1 MRDYLETVTRR
12 VVVYDGGMGATLEQ
26 FDLTQE
32 DYGGLQGKCHEALV
46 LNRPDVIEG
55 VHASM
60 LDAGAEVVET
70 DTFQGSRL
78 KLEEWG
84 LADYTV
90 EVNTKAAEI
99 ARRAAGEH
107 RFVAGSIGPTG
118 YLPASD
124 DSTLGQIRF
133 GELVE
138 VFAEQAAGL
147 VDGGADL
154 IIIETAQDILE
165 VKAAVFGAREAF
177 KSTGRTLPIHTSV
190 SLLPN
195 GGKMLLGT
203 DISAVLCTL
212 EALRVDVIGLNCST
226 GPEDMRDAIRFL
238 GEFCSV
244 PVACIPNAG
253 LPLQGPDGETIFP
266 EQPGPLADAL
276 AEFVERYGVG
286 VVGGCC
292 GTTPEHIR
300 AIVERV
306 RPAGGDTARGA
317 NGDTAP
323 RTTAA
328 GAALPTRAAPPSA
341 GGGAKGSTT
350 LPTRAVA
357 PRPAPRPPHLSSMI
371 AATPLVQEPHPT
383 MVGERVNS
391 QGSRK
396 AKQLL
401 LADDYDGLVQI
412 AEDQV
417 TGGAHVLDTCVAL
430 TERSDEDEQMR
441 QVVKRI
447 SLTQPAPIQV
457 DSTEPEV
464 IETALEQIPGRA
476 IVNSVNLEAGRDKL
490 DRVVPLALAHGA
502 ALIALTID
510 EVGMAKTAQ
519 RKVEIA
525 ERIRD
530 LCCEEHGLD
539 PELLIFD
546 CLTFTLTTGDEEW
559 RPSAVETIEGIRRIK
574 AEIPHVKTSLGVSN
588 VSFGVSPGARAV
600 LNSVFLHH
608 CVQAGLDL
616 AMVNPNH
623 ITPYS
628 EISHEE
634 RKLADDLVFNRS
646 EDALQHFIEHFESKG
661 ETEAQTTANPT
672 EGMEPEEALHF
683 HILRRRKEGVEDWI
697 DLSVEKIGAVPTLN
711 EVLLPAMK
719 EVGDKFGAGEL
730 ILPFVLQSAE
740 VMKRAVA
747 QLEKYLDKIEGY
759 TKGTVVLATVFGDV
773 HDIGKSLVNTILT
786 NNGYTVID
794 LGKQVPIQTILD
806 AAQEHEA
813 TAIGLSALLV
823 STSKQMPA
831 CIQELHAKGLQYPVL
846 IGGAAINRAFSFR
859 ALYPGGKDSTE
870 PYAPGVFYCKDAFE
884 GLSVMDQL
892 IDEQA
897 HTALLEK
904 LRAGA
909 TAFREKGEEPV
920 EQGDLTDSSVR
931 SPART
936 DAPVPTP
943 PYWGV
948 REIPVDLNAVYSHLD
963 THVLF
968 KLHWGGKGVK
978 GEAWRELVE
987 ENFRPRLERMWAE
1000 ANGRLAGE
1008 RPEEHANGRTGASS
1022 KDAEETQA
1030 HAPYLH
1036 PRALLGFFP
1045 CYAAGNDI
1053 VVLDP
1058 EDRATELTRFVCPR
1072 QPKGDRICLADFFRS
1087 GVKVEGEGAK
1097 AGAAGAAAAAGSS
1110 SYLPPAELDVIA
1122 VQAVTVGS
1130 EVTELMAKL
1139 EAEGEFA
1146 EQLFVHGLGVQTAEG
1161 LAEWL
1166 HHEARAML
1174 SIPATQG
1181 RRYSWG
1187 YPAVP
1192 EQSEHLKVEKLLDLG
1207 QIGMKITDGYAPEPE
1222 QSTLALVAHH
1232 PQAIYFGTRQG
1243 RLLPDGS
1250 PDDLIKGSYRD
1261 PSLAGFDGVRELA
1274 DEDPPDGVVEGE
1286 DEPALAG

>member
-1 MRDYLETVTRR
+1 MPERDYRAALRER

-26 FDLTQE
+26 FDLTAE
-32 DYGGLQGKCHEALV
+32 DYGGLAGKCHEALV

-60 LDAGAEVVET
+60 LDAGAEVLET
-70 DTFQGSRL
+70 DTFQASRL
-78 KLEEWG
+78 KLDEWG

-90 EVNTKAAEI
+90 EINTKAAEI
-99 ARRAAGEH
+99 ARRAAGPD

-118 YLPASD
+118 FLPASD
-124 DSTLGQIRF
+124 DPTLGQIGF
-133 GELVE
+133 GELVD

-147 VDGGADL
+147 IDGGADL

-165 VKAAVFGAREAF
+165 VKAAVFGARQAF
-177 KSTGRTLPIHTSV
+177 QQTGKTLPIHTSV

-203 DISAVLCTL
+203 DISSVLCTL
-212 EALRVDVIGLNCST
+212 EALKVDVIGLNCST
-226 GPEDMRDAIRFL
+226 GPQDMRDAIRFL
-238 GEFCSV
+238 GEYCPV

-266 EQPGPLADAL
+266 EQPEPLAEAL
-276 AEFVERYGVG
+276 GEFVERYGVSI
-286 VVGGCC
+286 VGGCC
-292 GTTPEHIR
+292 GTTPAHIQ
-300 AIVERV
+300 AIAQRV
-306 RPAGGDTARGA
+306 ARQTVATRLGGRP
-317 NGDTAP
+317 N
-323 RTTAA
+323 
-328 GAALPTRAAPPSA
+328 
-341 GGGAKGSTT
+341 
-350 LPTRAVA
+350 
-357 PRPAPRPPHLSSMI
+357 PRPAHLSSMI
-371 AATPLVQEPHPT
+371 AATPLVQEPRPT

-396 AKQLL
+396 AKELL

-417 TGGAHVLDTCVAL
+417 TGGAHVLDLCVAL
-430 TERSDEDEQMR
+430 TERTDEDEQMR
-441 QVVKRI
+441 VLAKRI
-447 SLTQPAPIQV
+447 SLTQPAPIQI

-464 IETALEQIPGRA
+464 IERALEQIPGRA

-490 DRVVPLALAHGA
+490 DRVVPMALAHGA

-525 ERIRD
+525 QRIKQ
-530 LCCEEHGLD
+530 LCCDHGLD
-539 PELLIFD
+539 PQLLIFD

-574 AEIPHVKTSLGVSN
+574 AEIADVKTSLGVSN

-608 CVQAGLDL
+608 CVAAGLDL

-628 EISHEE
+628 EISDEE
-634 RKLADDLVFNRS
+634 RELADDLVFNRR
-646 EDALQHFIEHFESKG
+646 EDALEKFIAHFESKG
-661 ETEAQTTANPT
+661 EEDSQAGAADPT
-672 EGMEPEEALHF
+672 EGMEPEQALHF
-683 HILRRRKEGVEDWI
+683 HILRRRKDGVEAWI
-697 DLSVEKIGAVPTLN
+697 DASVEKIGAVPTLN
-711 EVLLPAMK
+711 DVLLPAMK

-747 QLEKYLDKIEGY
+747 RLENYLDKIEGY

-786 NNGYTVID
+786 NNGYTVVD

-831 CIQELHAKGLQYPVL
+831 CIAELHAKGLQYPVL
-846 IGGAAINRAFSFR
+846 IGGAAINRAFGYR
-859 ALYPGGKDSTE
+859 ALYPGGKESDEQYT
-870 PYAPGVFYCKDAFE
+870 PGVFYCKDAFE

-892 IDEQA
+892 IDAEA
-897 HTALLEK
+897 HDALLQK

-909 TAFREKGEEPV
+909 TAFREKGEEPQ
-920 EQGDLTDSSVR
+920 EELNFADDSVR
-931 SPART
+931 SAART
-936 DAPVPTP
+936 DTPIPTP
-943 PYWGV
+943 PWWGV
-948 REIPVDLNAVYSHLD
+948 HEVEVDMDEVYSHLD

-978 GEAWRELVE
+978 GEAWRQLVDE
-987 ENFRPRLERMWAE
+987 EFRPRLERMW
-1000 ANGRLAGE
+1000 GE
-1008 RPEEHANGRTGASS
+1008 Q
-1022 KDAEETQA
+1022 D
-1030 HAPYLH
+1030 YLH

-1045 CYAAGNDI
+1045 CYADGNEI

-1058 EDRATELTRFVCPR
+1058 SVVSGGGESPGGDSIPIKSSVGNPPQGDSHKYRPAELTRFVCPR
-1072 QPKGDRICLADFFRS
+1072 QPKGDRICLADFFRP
-1087 GVKVEGEGAK
+1087 
-1097 AGAAGAAAAAGSS
+1097 GSDGQ
-1110 SYLPPAELDVIA
+1110 PPAELDVIA

-1139 EAEGEFA
+1139 ESDGEFA

-1166 HHEARAML
+1166 HAKAREML
-1174 SIPATQG
+1174 AIPATQG

-1192 EQSEHLKVEKLLDLG
+1192 EQSEHLKVERLLGLE
-1207 QIGMKITDGYAPEPE
+1207 QIGMEISDGYAPIPE
-1222 QSTLALVAHH
+1222 QSTLALVAYH

-1250 PDDLIKGSYRD
+1250 PDDVIKGSHRD
-1261 PSLAGFDGVRELA
+1261 PSLFGEL
-1274 DEDPPDGVVEGE
+1274 DEDDPDDGVVEAE
-1286 DEPALAG
+1286 DQPAVAP